1 MNEDIK
7 QLNEKIDF
15 LTDQVVSLTSRLKAV
30 DDFKEDMSLFAKDA
44 FNEVVD
50 FMSDVDFH
58 FRSQDFMCMIK
69 KSFRNIN
76 NISKLLDQLQSFVEF
91 TEDIGPLAHEIVD
104 DFISKLHELE
114 QKGILESLR
123 RSLGIVE
130 TLSENFEPDDVTN
143 FGNSMVLAMKTVKN
157 FTKPEN
163 LAKIEK
169 ILEEIEKYDFEK
181 KRKVSLFS
189 IFKKLRSKEVL
200 RGADVMLDMAKI
212 ASKQY
217 TK

>member
-1 MNEDIK
+1 
-7 QLNEKIDF
+7 
-15 LTDQVVSLTSRLKAV
+15 
-30 DDFKEDMSLFAKDA
+30 
-44 FNEVVD
+44 
-50 FMSDVDFH
+50 
-58 FRSQDFMCMIK
+58 
-69 KSFRNIN
+69 
-76 NISKLLDQLQSFVEF
+76 
-91 TEDIGPLAHEIVD
+91 
-104 DFISKLHELE
+104 
-114 QKGILESLR
+114 
-123 RSLGIVE
+123 
-130 TLSENFEPDDVTN
+130 
-143 FGNSMVLAMKTVKN
+143 MVLAMKTVKN

-163 LAKIEK
+163 LAKIEN